1 MAKEV
6 AVAAET
12 ASYERRVQ
20 ETEIRLA
27 DELAEVYKDY
37 CKEVWVEALN
47 WAGVFTTS
55 EWKSVENIFYP
66 EDIREI
72 PAMLRPPTALT
83 LPPPE
88 QPSTTQAPLPST
100 EASKGAGKTGDQA

>member
-1 MAKEV
+1 LELKAELQKAKKAARVAKEV
-6 AVAAET
+6 VVAEET

-37 CKEVWVEALN
+37 CKEVWAEALN

-55 EWKSVENIFYP
+55 EWKSVDNIFYL
-66 EDIREI
+66 EDIQEI
-72 PAMLRPPTALT
+72 PAMLPPPTALT
-83 LPPPE
+83 LPPLE
-88 QPSTTQAPLPST
+88 
-100 EASKGAGKTGDQA
+100 